1 MDVVPSSLSST
12 LQPVDLCSHSKV
24 CTFGC
29 LLPISLVTSERLT
42 APQLHVLDLVD
53 ILHYKDKI
61 NAIFSK
67 IETLR
72 SSIYLT
78 SNLISTYF

>member
-1 MDVVPSSLSST
+1 MDAVPSSLSPT

-42 APQLHVLDLVD
+42 APQLHLLDLVD

-67 IETLR
+67 TKTLR

-78 SNLISTYF
+78 SDLISTYF